1 MKAYP
6 RRMVCGVA
14 LAAAVAL
21 WGGGVPADAQTVYR
35 TGQSVQPVFEGWSQ
49 NTDGTFTMWFGYL
62 NRNYEE
68 RPHIPV
74 GPNNH
79 FAPGPVDRGQPTHF
93 YPRRQN
99 FLFGVTVP
107 ADWGDKDLVWT
118 MSHKD
123 QVYTAIGS
131 LWATWAVDEGV
142 WRANRGAG
150 LGGRTGKEAYANQP
164 PTIRVVGDDRVTAMV
179 GEEVT
184 LRVTASDDG
193 RPGPQPERA
202 SRPRRGYDPLP
213 NDLPTFGGRRSGAA
227 SGIGGPTDQNMVK
240 VRAAYETGLAVT

>member
-123 QVYTAIGS
+123 QVYTAS
-131 LWATWAVDEGV
+131 
-142 WRANRGAG
+142 
-150 LGGRTGKEAYANQP
+150 GRSG
-164 PTIRVVGDDRVTAMV
+164 
-179 GEEVT
+179 
-184 LRVTASDDG
+184 
-193 RPGPQPERA
+193 
-202 SRPRRGYDPLP
+202 RRG
-213 NDLPTFGGRRSGAA
+213 RSMKG
-227 SGIGGPTDQNMVK
+227 SGGPTAGRVS
-240 VRAAYETGLAVT
+240 VAARARKPMPTSHRRFVSSVTTA